1 MLRRGAVAVPL
12 GAARGSVGPR
22 RPGRGSV
29 RSDVPVVGDHD
40 AAKNCDGGGASMDA
54 GFFYSYHLGWTRL
67 DARTL
72 LGDLEAEGLRPAH
85 PVTGRTMLVSLDS
98 ASLGARSPVTREQ
111 LLSIAGLQRLREVGF
126 RLWTDGGLDLLV
138 RIRQARS
145 GVVALEFSVGELPEP
160 EREHAVSAI
169 RRTVGRASVLCIG
182 FVVDR
187 SGATAATDWDGV
199 VIEGDAHLHSWP
211 DTVAVRDETA
221 ARHPQ
226 LAVMDGVEMSPWK
239 VYGNEVLGV

>member
-1 MLRRGAVAVPL
+1 M
-12 GAARGSVGPR
+12 
-22 RPGRGSV
+22 
-29 RSDVPVVGDHD
+29 
-40 AAKNCDGGGASMDA
+40 
-54 GFFYSYHLGWTRL
+54 
-67 DARTL
+67 
-72 LGDLEAEGLRPAH
+72 
-85 PVTGRTMLVSLDS
+85 
-98 ASLGARSPVTREQ
+98 
-111 LLSIAGLQRLREVGF
+111 
-126 RLWTDGGLDLLV
+126 
-138 RIRQARS
+138 
-145 GVVALEFSVGELPEP
+145 GELPEP